1 MLKCRHPTLQFSG
14 STLNVN
20 TDKGVPSVCSLVRR
34 RIIVKFLV
42 YILLA
47 EGYILL
53 AEGYIL
59 LAEGY
64 ILLAEGYI
72 LLAEGPGVAREKKNY
87 EKIMKKNK

>member
-1 MLKCRHPTLQFSG
+1 MSSSYTSIFWFHCKC
-14 STLNVN
+14 TLNVN

-72 LLAEGPGVAREKKNY
+72 LLAEGPGVAREKKTLWKNY
-87 EKIMKKNK
+87 EEK